1 MKKNALI
8 LLAILFSLNVFSQ
21 KNNSGFKIKCN
32 FTNLKSEIVKLI
44 VKNDNDLITVDSANS
59 VDGVFSF
66 KGNVK
71 MPRMI
76 NIVFADNKSSFH
88 FFVENKDITI
98 TGDFLKLDKVTIT
111 GSKTQS
117 EYEQF
122 MSELS
127 GYDNIFNEAKSKFQE
142 AQSKNDQ
149 SLILHYDSIIKQT
162 RDKELKALHDVAFN
176 KNKSVI
182 TPYIVFSIMM
192 GHVEITMLDSIAKNF
207 DKSLENDEFVKRIKE
222 KLVLLHSTEVGSVAP
237 EIEMA
242 DTNGV
247 PFKLSSLRGK
257 VILIDFWAS
266 WCRPCRGEN
275 PNVVAAYNAY
285 KDKGFDILGVSL
297 DQNKDSWLK
306 AIKDDKLTWHHVSDL
321 KYWNNAAAKLY
332 GVNSIPHSVL
342 LDKRGVIIATDL
354 RGEAL
359 LKKLD
364 EIIR

>member
-1 MKKNALI
+1 MKKIALI
-8 LLAILFSLNVFSQ
+8 FIAILFSFSAFSQ

-32 FTNLKSEIVKLI
+32 ISNLNNGIVKLI

-66 KGNVK
+66 KGKVQ

-98 TGDFLKLDKVTIT
+98 NGDFLKLDKVTIT

-127 GYDNIFNEAKSKFQE
+127 GYDNLFNETLGKFKE
-142 AQSKNDQ
+142 AQNKQDL
-149 SLILHYDSIIKQT
+149 SLIHHYDSIMNQIKN
-162 RDKELKALHDVAFN
+162 KELKSLYDVAFN

-182 TPYIVFSIMM
+182 TPYIVYSIMVN
-192 GHVEITMLDSIAKNF
+192 HIETTMLDSIAKNF

-222 KLVLLHSTEVGSVAP
+222 KIKLLHSTEIGSMAP

-242 DTNGV
+242 DTNEV
-247 PFKLSSLRGK
+247 LFKLSSLRGK
-257 VILIDFWAS
+257 VVLIDFWAS

-297 DQNKDSWLK
+297 DQNKVSWLK
-306 AIKDDKLTWHHVSDL
+306 AINDDKLTWHHVSDL
-321 KYWNNAAAKLY
+321 KGWQSEAGKLY

-342 LDKRGVIIATDL
+342 LDKKGVIIATDL
-354 RGEAL
+354 RGEEL
-359 LKKLD
+359 LKKLN
-364 EIIR
+364 EIIH